1 MRHSAN
7 RLKHHLRHGGE
18 RKKKGYQPQKKQN
31 TARCECK
38 KYTLN
43 KQLFPTMAV
52 SDLTKKAKKI
62 SPQTY
67 KYLFP
72 IDTRMQ

>member
-7 RLKHHLRHGGE
+7 RLKHRLRHGVKG
-18 RKKKGYQPQKKQN
+18 KKKGDISHNRSK
-31 TARCECK
+31 RK

-52 SDLTKKAKKI
+52 SDLTKDGEEI

-72 IDTRMQ
+72 IMLDMRMQ